1 MRGKHSSEVG
11 RRLAACSRAPKCA
24 RAAHSGEVDVVPEML
39 AAEAEQVSGDREGV
53 ADFAYRGGGAGPAPR
68 LAPEELCSIP
78 AGRPAPAI
86 GRAFA
91 L

>member
-1 MRGKHSSEVG
+1 MHARRVG
-11 RRLAACSRAPKCA
+11 A
-24 RAAHSGEVDVVPEML
+24 RSVSAHSGEVDVVREML

-68 LAPEELCSIP
+68 LAPKELCSMP